1 MKVVKGTPKHLS
13 TTGELSEFTYLMIN
27 LEFDCNYKCP
37 KCFNIVKN
45 KSVHSSKEVL
55 TLEDRLNLIHQAKYL
70 GGKIAVIAG
79 EGEPSLHKDTT
90 ELVSEINSLNMI
102 PIIYSN
108 GRMLNK
114 KLIEF
119 YKKNNTVIVISL
131 DSLNTDRYNLLTGT
145 KNQLKY
151 ALRNIQTLRELYKD
165 TIITKEGIIILSIAL
180 NTTVSGINHDE
191 LPDIRRFCSDDI
203 YFICNPLAP
212 LGNAIVN
219 WDVLMHRESIN
230 NYSEL
235 IKIMSESGGPL
246 TLGSNGLCGYS
257 EWGIAVNPSGEFMAC
272 PYTTQTNGL
281 LGNIKTTSLEKAF
294 KSKHELESKHFQ
306 RYGASPCLVRADSF
320 DIYLDELKRHK

>member
-1 MKVVKGTPKHLS
+1 MGCKMKVVKGTPKHLS

-55 TLEDRLNLIHQAKYL
+55 TLEDRLNLIHQTKDL
-70 GGKIAVIAG
+70 GGKIVVIAG
-79 EGEPSLHKDTT
+79 EGEPSIHKDTT

-102 PIIYSN
+102 PIIYNN

-191 LPDIRRFCSDDI
+191 LPDIKRFCSDDI
-203 YFICNPLAP
+203 YFVCNPVCA
-212 LGNAIVN
+212 
-219 WDVLMHRESIN
+219 
-230 NYSEL
+230 
-235 IKIMSESGGPL
+235 
-246 TLGSNGLCGYS
+246 
-257 EWGIAVNPSGEFMAC
+257 
-272 PYTTQTNGL
+272 
-281 LGNIKTTSLEKAF
+281 
-294 KSKHELESKHFQ
+294 
-306 RYGASPCLVRADSF
+306 
-320 DIYLDELKRHK
+320 